1 MCLWNYEMGFYITW
15 MQHKTSNKSEDICF
29 NFTYFELF
37 NFTFEIK
44 LWLIKALTGNGKL
57 IEIVDWN

>member
-1 MCLWNYEMGFYITW
+1 MCEDKIAFSVSR

-44 LWLIKALTGNGKL
+44 LRLIKALTGNGKL
-57 IEIVDWN
+57 IGIVDWN